1 MLFSLEHPNTE
12 LQSHYQE
19 INNLLPKNCEK
30 VNDLVKKASD
40 LWEKW
45 MSLKMVF
52 KIPKKIDQQKPI
64 EEINSKQLVD
74 NSNPSPMDITALDQ
88 KTYVII

>member
-1 MLFSLEHPNTE
+1 MLFSLEYPTTE
-12 LQSHYQE
+12 LQNHYQE

-30 VNDLVKKASD
+30 VNNLVEKARD
-40 LWEKW
+40 LWKKW
-45 MSLKMVF
+45 IILKMVF
-52 KIPKKIDQQKPI
+52 KIPKKIDQRKPI
-64 EEINSKQLVD
+64 EEINSKQLVE